1 MQRKM
6 FYSEEEKQQLI
17 AEVEARHQERMVRY
31 DYYSRRINRC
41 AIMFLGCAV
50 AVGAIAWFF
59 DWQPIC

>member
-6 FYSEEEKQQLI
+6 FYSEEERQQLI
-17 AEVEARHQERMVRY
+17 AEVEARHQQRMAEY
-31 DYYSRRINRC
+31 NYYGRRINRFM
-41 AIMFLGCAV
+41 AMFLGCAV